1 MNPANGHM
9 FFSDDSDREVTELN
23 PGPDGRYGT
32 PDDIIT
38 EFSTRNFS
46 PAANDPEGVAYAPP
60 INALFVV
67 DGVNNEVY
75 HVQTGANG
83 IFDGPPA
90 DGGDDI
96 VTSFDTANVML
107 RPGGYIPGPTQFSSA
122 DGALWYLVFGALDK
136 FEPMALTS
144 ELSIRYLRPAVGKTL
159 YARADLDRIGRRQLV
174 GTVRVW
180 VDDNQAKP
188 CATAQGTYML
198 PG

>member
-1 MNPANGHM
+1 MAITITPAQVN
-9 FFSDDSDREVTELN
+9 
-23 PGPDGRYGT
+23 
-32 PDDIIT
+32 
-38 EFSTRNFS
+38 EF
-46 PAANDPEGVAYAPP
+46 
-60 INALFVV
+60 
-67 DGVNNEVY
+67 
-75 HVQTGANG
+75 VQGA
-83 IFDGPPA
+83 FDGLSTLICEEISPTHA
-90 DGGDDI
+90 

-122 DGALWYLVFGALDK
+122 YGALWYLVFGALDK